1 MLRITDLNA
10 RLYVPVTRA
19 PCASRER
26 PEDERGAAP
35 HAQYIQTPRS
45 SALVADQN
53 IAPAMERYI
62 QNLNAENQA
71 QHQYIKLLESEG
83 GASGENVCA
92 RQEQGGPVGRVLK
105 VV

>member
-1 MLRITDLNA
+1 MHVHMSRSHA
-10 RLYVPVTRA
+10 HP
-19 PCASRER
+19 RER
-26 PEDERGAAP
+26 PHEQ
-35 HAQYIQTPRS
+35 HLYIETPRS
-45 SALVADQN
+45 SALVADQS
-53 IAPAMERYI
+53 IAPALEQYI